1 MQPVLSLETEDYHIN
16 GKQGAWHT
24 IDYLIVDEVSFF
36 LMEHN
41 KWGQD
46 IHWLV
51 LSERG
56 DIVTETDYGFDNT
69 TIDKIKEYL
78 SKRENMNQK
87 AVLAVDMG
95 TEPDNIRESVL
106 EKLKRKQMTVKVN
119 EIAKTMIE

>member
-1 MQPVLSLETEDYHIN
+1 MQPVLSLETEDHHID

-78 SKRENMNQK
+78 SNRGNMIFQTES
-87 AVLAVDMG
+87 VLD
-95 TEPDNIRESVL
+95 TNTDCTNRESVL
-106 EKLKRKQMTVKVN
+106 ERLKRKQMTVKVN